1 LILQAA
7 NKSQIKDD
15 MTRARKD
22 LIDSTCTSFILF
34 FILAILFMTTQVAV
48 LCGVEAQ
55 PTPRPIPEIAAR
67 TANQRSQ
74 ESLSI
79 RQALCEDMTNG
90 PNSAVTEN
98 LISLLSSYLMDPD
111 SDVKAK
117 DLMVV
122 IAQRF
127 FTNERFQSSDDMR
140 LMEDLFVNVRG
151 GINGMIQKHALS
163 EAEAVSI
170 ICGSSNFVKL
180 MESHRIDNYVPIK
193 VVRPDMMDL
202 GPEGGHSGMDPS
214 LIKDPDIR
222 EAYIKKLAA
231 REKNRFENAR
241 QRFINQSLSRS
252 QDSLRTTIRLL
263 YPAGDATNEERF
275 TVLCGMVGIKPKR

>member
-1 LILQAA
+1 
-7 NKSQIKDD
+7 
-15 MTRARKD
+15 MT
-22 LIDSTCTSFILF
+22 FILKMF
-34 FILAILFMTTQVAV
+34 RYAVAILVMTTQVAV
-48 LCGVEAQ
+48 LCGVEIP
-55 PTPRPIPEIAAR
+55 PTQRPIPEIAAR

-79 RQALCEDMTNG
+79 RQALCEDLTNG
-90 PNSAVTEN
+90 PNSAVTEKI
-98 LISLLSSYLMDPD
+98 ISLLGPYLMDPE

-117 DLMVV
+117 EVMVV

-127 FTNERFQSSDDMR
+127 FADERFQSSDDMR
-140 LMEDLFVNVRG
+140 SMEDLFMHVQGWITV
-151 GINGMIQKHALS
+151 IIKTPALS
-163 EAEAVSI
+163 EAEAISI

-180 MESHRIDNYVPIK
+180 MESHKIDNYVPLK
-193 VVRPDMMDL
+193 VVRPDMMEL

-231 REKNRFENAR
+231 CEKNKFENAR
-241 QRFINQSLSRS
+241 QRFINRSMSRS

-275 TVLCGMVGIKPKR
+275 TVLCGMVGIKPER

>member
-1 LILQAA
+1 
-7 NKSQIKDD
+7 
-15 MTRARKD
+15 MT
-22 LIDSTCTSFILF
+22 FILKMF
-34 FILAILFMTTQVAV
+34 RYAVAILVMTTQVAV
-48 LCGVEAQ
+48 LCGVEIP

-79 RQALCEDMTNG
+79 RQALCEDLTNG
-90 PNSAVTEN
+90 PNSAVTEKI
-98 LISLLSSYLMDPD
+98 ISLLGPYLMDPE

-127 FTNERFQSSDDMR
+127 FTHERFQSSDDMR
-140 LMEDLFVNVRG
+140 LMEYLFVNVRG
-151 GINGMIQKHALS
+151 WINGMIQKHALS
-163 EAEAVSI
+163 EAEAISI

-193 VVRPDMMDL
+193 MLWLDLMEL

-214 LIKDPDIR
+214 RIKDPDIR

-231 REKNRFENAR
+231 GEKNRFENAR
-241 QRFINQSLSRS
+241 QRFINRSLSRS
-252 QDSLRTTIRLL
+252 QDSLCTTIRLL

-275 TVLCGMVGIKPKR
+275 TVLCGMVGIKPER

>member
-1 LILQAA
+1 MISILKMFRYA
-7 NKSQIKDD
+7 
-15 MTRARKD
+15 
-22 LIDSTCTSFILF
+22 
-34 FILAILFMTTQVAV
+34 LAILAMTTQVAV
-48 LCGVEAQ
+48 LCGVEIQ

-79 RQALCEDMTNG
+79 RQALCEDLTNG
-90 PNSAVTEN
+90 PNSAVTEK
-98 LISLLSSYLMDPD
+98 LISFLSSYLMDPD
-111 SDVKAK
+111 TDVKSK

-140 LMEDLFVNVRG
+140 LMEDLFMHVQGWITV
-151 GINGMIQKHALS
+151 MMKTPALS
-163 EAEAVSI
+163 EAEAISI

-193 VVRPDMMDL
+193 VLRPDMMEL
-202 GPEGGHSGMDPS
+202 GPEGGYLGMDPS

-222 EAYIKKLAA
+222 EAYIKKRAA
-231 REKNRFENAR
+231 REKVRFENAR

-252 QDSLRTTIRLL
+252 QDSLRTTIRFL

-275 TVLCGMVGIKPKR
+275 TVLCGIVGIKPNR

>member
-1 LILQAA
+1 
-7 NKSQIKDD
+7 

-34 FILAILFMTTQVAV
+34 FIIAILFMTTQVAV
-48 LCGVEAQ
+48 LCGVEIQ

-79 RQALCEDMTNG
+79 HQALCEDLTNG
-90 PNSAVTEN
+90 PNSAVTEK

-117 DLMVV
+117 EVMVV

-127 FTNERFQSSDDMR
+127 FADERFQSSDDMR
-140 LMEDLFVNVRG
+140 SMEYLFVH
-151 GINGMIQKHALS
+151 IHAWIHGMIQKQALS
-163 EAEAVSI
+163 EAEAISI
-170 ICGSSNFVKL
+170 ICGSSNFVKR

-193 VVRPDMMDL
+193 VVRPVMMEL

-222 EAYIKKLAA
+222 EAYIKKMAA
-231 REKNRFENAR
+231 REKVRFENAR
-241 QRFINQSLSRS
+241 QRFINQSLSRY
-252 QDSLRTTIRLL
+252 QDSLRTTIRFL
-263 YPAGDATNEERF
+263 YPAGDATSEERF
-275 TVLCGMVGIKPKR
+275 TVLCGMVGIKPNR